1 MSSLGPK
8 REKRWLPNPPRV
20 HYVGLFP
27 VSSFHQLDDQN
38 IFSYSSSR
46 RGEKGTNAISEIS
59 FSLFFPHHSPSGMR
73 GGRMNR
79 GIFNIRLNWLILAFF
94 RDSDMYSIH
103 LGFTAPLQSKLLINR
118 IRFRDS
124 AVHHSLQRGGG
135 VLLLWNFQHWQHRFS
150 MLGACGMHHSA
161 LAEASFDTSLTFQ
174 RLPQLASKK
183 GHHLTGQRLQ
193 SMWHIGSFID
203 IDSVVTICWRKNPT
217 NGKA

>member
-1 MSSLGPK
+1 MQFPGSYIHVLKMWFWFGSKKRRCNANICFSRFTESLYSSWPIYWFVKPVLPLSSLGSK

-94 RDSDMYSIH
+94 LDSDMYSIH
-103 LGFTAPLQSKLLINR
+103 LGFTRPPAI
-118 IRFRDS
+118 
-124 AVHHSLQRGGG
+124 
-135 VLLLWNFQHWQHRFS
+135 
-150 MLGACGMHHSA
+150 
-161 LAEASFDTSLTFQ
+161 EAS
-174 RLPQLASKK
+174 
-183 GHHLTGQRLQ
+183 H
-193 SMWHIGSFID
+193 
-203 IDSVVTICWRKNPT
+203 
-217 NGKA
+217 